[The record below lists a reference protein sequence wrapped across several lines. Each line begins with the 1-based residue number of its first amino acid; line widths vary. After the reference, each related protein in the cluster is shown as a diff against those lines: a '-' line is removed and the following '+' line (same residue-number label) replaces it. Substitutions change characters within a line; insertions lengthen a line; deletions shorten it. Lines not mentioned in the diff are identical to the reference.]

1 MISEKSLSSSNG
13 LSMLAVGLAVLAFS
27 ALGLIA
33 RAGGG
38 VGLAGLTVLIAVT
51 LFCFRGL
58 FTIAPNEA
66 VAVSQFGDYLG
77 TVREGGLR
85 WVAPWKSQAKVSL
98 RTRTFETDHL
108 KVNDHAGNPI
118 EIAAII
124 TWRVT
129 DTARALFAVDDYIDY
144 VPTQTEAALRAL
156 AARYPYEA
164 TEAETVSLRA
174 DQDAVAAALAAEIGV
189 RMEEAGVE
197 IAEAR
202 LSHLAYAPEIAA
214 AMLQRQQADAVVA
227 ARGRIV
233 EGAVGI
239 AAAALEQLTH
249 SGMPE
254 LDDARRVQIVGDLL
268 LVLCSDRAVNPVMD
282 LSGKRG

>member
-1 MISEKSLSSSNG
+1 
-13 LSMLAVGLAVLAFS
+13 
-27 ALGLIA
+27 
-33 RAGGG
+33 
-38 VGLAGLTVLIAVT
+38 VLIVVT
-51 LFCFRGL
+51 VFCLRGL

-85 WVAPWKSQAKVSL
+85 WAAPWLSRAKLSL
-98 RTRTFETDHL
+98 RVRTFETEHL
-108 KVNDHAGNPI
+108 KVNDHSGNPI

-124 TWRVT
+124 TWRVR
-129 DTARALFAVDDYIDY
+129 DTARALFAVDDYIGY

-174 DQDAVAAALAAEIGV
+174 DQDAVAAALVAEIGA

-227 ARGRIV
+227 ARSRIV

-239 AAAALEQLTH
+239 AAAALEQLSH

-254 LDDARRVQIVGDLL
+254 LDDAKRVEIVGDLL
-268 LVLCSDRAVNPVMD
+268 LVLCSDRAVHPVVE
-282 LSGKRG
+282 LSGKR